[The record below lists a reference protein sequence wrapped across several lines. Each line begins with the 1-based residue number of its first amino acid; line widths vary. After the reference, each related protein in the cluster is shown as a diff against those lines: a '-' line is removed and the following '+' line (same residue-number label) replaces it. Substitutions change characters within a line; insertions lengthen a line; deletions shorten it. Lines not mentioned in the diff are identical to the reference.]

1 MQGTRNNQR
10 MFEEIGALE
19 RTARLYQIIGSADLL
34 EVYAR
39 NQERL
44 VGTLDEL
51 LAMPLEDKARKEALG
66 LKAEA
71 ERLHEELKLSSPTS
85 ARMSALV
92 NAFPQL
98 SAMASQV
105 SNRVNAEI
113 DRELSSLQAATQ
125 HAQRNLFW
133 WSLWLIPLTLAV
145 VGVFTYLFGR
155 PIRAIDRAISELGR
169 GTFSRPIAIRGPADL
184 ERLAAQLEWL
194 RGRLLDLAQ
203 EKNRFLRHMSHELK
217 TPLANIREGT
227 ELLMDGAVGELQS
240 GQREVTA
247 ILRENGMKLQRL
259 IENLLSFSAWQAKS
273 VGLEISEFKLR
284 PLIKGVL
291 ENQQLTLVAQ
301 RVRLDVQ
308 VEDLTALADRGKIRL
323 ILDNLLSNAI
333 KFTPRGGTIS
343 IHARAEREQ
352 LVLDVM
358 DSGPGI
364 PAEERNRIFEAFYQ
378 GKTPQGGHV
387 KGTGIGLSVVTEFV
401 NAHGGSIE
409 ILEAKAGGAHFR
421 VRLPMRQAAPTSR
434 EKKLMLHRWRGLAAC
449 ALIIGTSGGC
459 SLGLGD
465 IFTRQKPAAPIEQD
479 HITAQDLGPIAP
491 LLDMMSSLPQGDP
504 ARQAEIFQAAKDAA
518 ELTPTTSNRL
528 QVMRWHWRPRA
539 TAARIPSQ
547 PSDSCRNC
555 WPGLKLY
562 CLLSAY
568 WPWWSSRKSNRG

>member
-1 MQGTRNNQR
+1 MLIGFTIVAAPLLFAIVNAAVQMNRLSARSEQLVVHGVRGTRNNQR

-19 RTARLYQIIGSADLL
+19 RTARLYQVIGSADFLDA
-34 EVYAR
+34 YAR
-39 NQERL
+39 NQEHL
-44 VGTLDEL
+44 VATLNEMHG
-51 LAMPLEDKARKEALG
+51 MPLDSESLSVAQALQDESARLQQ
-66 LKAEA
+66 
-71 ERLHEELKLSSPTS
+71 ELKSSAPNS
-85 ARMSALV
+85 ARMAELF

-98 SAMASQV
+98 SEKASKV
-105 SNRVNAEI
+105 SDHVSAQI
-113 DRELSSLQAATQ
+113 DRELTSLQLATQ
-125 HAQRNLFW
+125 LAQRNLFW
-133 WSLWLIPLTLAV
+133 ETLLLVPLTLAV

-273 VGLEISEFKLR
+273 VGLEITEFKLR
-284 PLIKGVL
+284 PLVKSVL

-301 RVRLDVQ
+301 RVRLDVH
-308 VEDLTALADRGKIRL
+308 VEDLTPLADRGKVRL

-343 IHARAEREQ
+343 IHARGEREQ
-352 LVLDVM
+352 LVIDVM

-364 PAEERNRIFEAFYQ
+364 PPDERIRIFEAFYQ

-401 NAHGGSIE
+401 NAHAGSIE
-409 ILEAKAGGAHFR
+409 ILEAKSGGAQFR
-421 VRLPMRQAAPTSR
+421 VRLPMRQAVPS
-434 EKKLMLHRWRGLAAC
+434 EKAHAA
-449 ALIIGTSGGC
+449 
-459 SLGLGD
+459 
-465 IFTRQKPAAPIEQD
+465 
-479 HITAQDLGPIAP
+479 
-491 LLDMMSSLPQGDP
+491 
-504 ARQAEIFQAAKDAA
+504 
-518 ELTPTTSNRL
+518 
-528 QVMRWHWRPRA
+528 
-539 TAARIPSQ
+539 
-547 PSDSCRNC
+547 
-555 WPGLKLY
+555 
-562 CLLSAY
+562 
-568 WPWWSSRKSNRG
+568 

>member
-1 MQGTRNNQR
+1 MLIGFTIVAAPLLFAIVNAAVQMNRLSVRSQQLVVHGMQGTRNNQR

-19 RTARLYQIIGSADLL
+19 RQARLYQIIGSADLL
-34 EVYAR
+34 DVYAR
-39 NQERL
+39 HHTRL
-44 VGTLDEL
+44 ITAIHEL
-51 LAMPLEDKARKEALG
+51 LTLPLDDTSVQGVRAVESKADQLLEDFRHAAPNSTHM
-66 LKAEA
+66 AE
-71 ERLHEELKLSSPTS
+71 LIGS
-85 ARMSALV
+85 
-92 NAFPQL
+92 FPQL
-98 SAMASQV
+98 SDAASNI
-105 SNRVNAEI
+105 S
-113 DRELSSLQAATQ
+113 DRISLQIDGETASLELATQ
-125 HAQRNLFW
+125 HAQQNL
-133 WSLWLIPLTLAV
+133 LWQTLLLVPMTLAV

-203 EKNRFLRHMSHELK
+203 EKNRFLRRMSHELK

-284 PLIKGVL
+284 PLIKSVL

-308 VEDLTALADRGKIRL
+308 VEDLTPLADRGKVRL
-323 ILDNLLSNAI
+323 ILDNLLSNAV

-343 IHARAEREQ
+343 LHARGEREQ
-352 LVLDVM
+352 LLLDVM

-409 ILEAKAGGAHFR
+409 ILESKSGGAHFR
-421 VRLPMRQAAPTSR
+421 VRLPLRHTVAAIR
-434 EKKLMLHRWRGLAAC
+434 EKAHAA
-449 ALIIGTSGGC
+449 
-459 SLGLGD
+459 
-465 IFTRQKPAAPIEQD
+465 
-479 HITAQDLGPIAP
+479 
-491 LLDMMSSLPQGDP
+491 
-504 ARQAEIFQAAKDAA
+504 
-518 ELTPTTSNRL
+518 
-528 QVMRWHWRPRA
+528 
-539 TAARIPSQ
+539 
-547 PSDSCRNC
+547 
-555 WPGLKLY
+555 
-562 CLLSAY
+562 
-568 WPWWSSRKSNRG
+568 

>member
-1 MQGTRNNQR
+1 MRLPRPKSLSGLMLIGFTIVAAPLLFAIVNAAVQMNRLSIRSQQLVAHGMQGTRSNQR
-10 MFEEIGALE
+10 MFQEIEALD
-19 RTARLYQIIGSADLL
+19 RQARLYQVTGSADLL
-34 EVYAR
+34 DAYA
-39 NQERL
+39 QHHARL
-44 VGTLDEL
+44 ITATHGLLTLPLDETSQEGVRAVESKADQL
-51 LAMPLEDKARKEALG
+51 LQDLRHAAPNSSRM
-66 LKAEA
+66 AEVIA
-71 ERLHEELKLSSPTS
+71 
-85 ARMSALV
+85 
-92 NAFPQL
+92 AFPQL
-98 SAMASQV
+98 LEAASGV
-105 SNRVNAEI
+105 S
-113 DRELSSLQAATQ
+113 DRISLQIDKETASLELATQ
-125 HAQRNLFW
+125 RAQENLVW
-133 WSLWLIPLTLAV
+133 QTLLLVPMTLAV

-273 VGLEISEFKLR
+273 VGLEVSEFKLR
-284 PLIKGVL
+284 PLIKSVL

-308 VEDLTALADRGKIRL
+308 VEDLTPLADRSKVRL
-323 ILDNLLSNAI
+323 ILDNLLSNAV

-343 IHARAEREQ
+343 LHARAEREQ
-352 LVLDVM
+352 LILDVM

-364 PAEERNRIFEAFYQ
+364 PADERNRIFEAFYQ

-409 ILEAKAGGAHFR
+409 IFESKSGGAHFR
-421 VRLPMRQAAPTSR
+421 IRLPLRAAGPAAAR
-434 EKKLMLHRWRGLAAC
+434 EKAHAA
-449 ALIIGTSGGC
+449 
-459 SLGLGD
+459 
-465 IFTRQKPAAPIEQD
+465 
-479 HITAQDLGPIAP
+479 
-491 LLDMMSSLPQGDP
+491 
-504 ARQAEIFQAAKDAA
+504 
-518 ELTPTTSNRL
+518 
-528 QVMRWHWRPRA
+528 
-539 TAARIPSQ
+539 
-547 PSDSCRNC
+547 
-555 WPGLKLY
+555 
-562 CLLSAY
+562 
-568 WPWWSSRKSNRG
+568 

>member
-1 MQGTRNNQR
+1 MPGMRFPWPKSLSGLMLVGFTIVAAPLLFAIVNAAVQMNRLSAQSEQLVVRGVQGTRNNQR

-39 NQERL
+39 NQQRL
-44 VGTLDEL
+44 VGILDEL
-51 LAMPLEDKARKEALG
+51 LAMPIDDEARKEATG
-66 LKAEA
+66 LLTEA
-71 ERLHEELKLSSPTS
+71 ERLHQELKLSSPNS
-85 ARMSALV
+85 ARMAALV

-98 SAMASQV
+98 ASMASQV
-105 SNRVNAEI
+105 SNRVGAEI
-113 DRELSSLQAATQ
+113 DRELSALQSATQ
-125 HAQRNLFW
+125 RAQRNLFW
-133 WSLWLIPLTLAV
+133 ESLWLVPLTLAV

-240 GQREVTA
+240 AQREVAA

-284 PLIKGVL
+284 PLIKSVL

-308 VEDLTALADRGKIRL
+308 VEDLAPLADRGKIRL

-343 IHARAEREQ
+343 IHARAERDQ

-401 NAHGGSIE
+401 NAHSGSIE
-409 ILEAKAGGAHFR
+409 ILEAKMGGAHFR
-421 VRLPMRQAAPTSR
+421 VRLPMRQAAPSSR
-434 EKKLMLHRWRGLAAC
+434 EKAHAA
-449 ALIIGTSGGC
+449 
-459 SLGLGD
+459 
-465 IFTRQKPAAPIEQD
+465 
-479 HITAQDLGPIAP
+479 
-491 LLDMMSSLPQGDP
+491 
-504 ARQAEIFQAAKDAA
+504 
-518 ELTPTTSNRL
+518 
-528 QVMRWHWRPRA
+528 
-539 TAARIPSQ
+539 
-547 PSDSCRNC
+547 
-555 WPGLKLY
+555 
-562 CLLSAY
+562 
-568 WPWWSSRKSNRG
+568 

>member
-1 MQGTRNNQR
+1 MLIGFTIVGAPLLFAIVNAALQMNRNSARTEELVLHGVRGTRNNQK

-39 NQERL
+39 NEQRL
-44 VGTLDEL
+44 IGTLDEL
-51 LAMPLEDKARKEALG
+51 LGMPVDAESRTETLN

-71 ERLHEELKLSSPTS
+71 ERLHEEIKRNAPNSP
-85 ARMSALV
+85 RMADVV

-98 SAMASQV
+98 STMASNV
-105 SNRVNAEI
+105 STRVSAQIDAE
-113 DRELSSLQAATQ
+113 LNNLQETTQ
-125 HAQRNLFW
+125 IAQRNLFW
-133 WSLWLIPLTLAV
+133 ESLALIPLTLAV

-240 GQREVTA
+240 SQREVTA

-284 PLIKGVL
+284 PLIKSVL

-308 VEDLTALADRGKIRL
+308 VDDLTTLADRGKIRL

-333 KFTPRGGTIS
+333 KFTPRGGTIA
-343 IHARAEREQ
+343 IHARGERDQ
-352 LVLDVM
+352 LVLDVI

-421 VRLPMRQAAPTSR
+421 VRLPLRQTASASR
-434 EKKLMLHRWRGLAAC
+434 EKAHAA
-449 ALIIGTSGGC
+449 
-459 SLGLGD
+459 
-465 IFTRQKPAAPIEQD
+465 
-479 HITAQDLGPIAP
+479 
-491 LLDMMSSLPQGDP
+491 
-504 ARQAEIFQAAKDAA
+504 
-518 ELTPTTSNRL
+518 
-528 QVMRWHWRPRA
+528 
-539 TAARIPSQ
+539 
-547 PSDSCRNC
+547 
-555 WPGLKLY
+555 
-562 CLLSAY
+562 
-568 WPWWSSRKSNRG
+568 

>member
-1 MQGTRNNQR
+1 MLVGFTIVAAPLLFAIVNAAVQMNRLSNRSEQLVIHGMQGTRNNQVL
-10 MFEEIGALE
+10 FEQISALE
-19 RTARLYQIIGSADLL
+19 RNARLYRIIGNADFLDA
-34 EVYAR
+34 YAR
-39 NQERL
+39 NNFRL
-44 VGTLDEL
+44 NAAADEL
-51 LAMPLEDKARKEALG
+51 L
-66 LKAEA
+66 
-71 ERLHEELKLSSPTS
+71 RLPVNEESAKDLQTLRTETKRLLEELKEAPANSP
-85 ARMSALV
+85 R
-92 NAFPQL
+92 
-98 SAMASQV
+98 MASV
-105 SNRVNAEI
+105 I
-113 DRELSSLQAATQ
+113 DAFAPLTDLVTKISDRTNTQIDDELSSLQSE
-125 HAQRNLFW
+125 AQRAQQHLFW
-133 WSLWLIPLTLAV
+133 QTLLLVPMTLAV

-169 GTFSRPIAIRGPADL
+169 GTFSRPIAISGPADL

-240 GQREVTA
+240 AQREVTA

-284 PLIKGVL
+284 PLIKTVL

-308 VEDLTALADRGKIRL
+308 VEDLTPMADRGKLRL

-343 IHARAEREQ
+343 IHARAERGQ
-352 LVLDVM
+352 LIMDVM

-364 PAEERNRIFEAFYQ
+364 PAEERSRIFEAFYQ

-421 VRLPMRQAAPTSR
+421 VRLPLHPNASSAR
-434 EKKLMLHRWRGLAAC
+434 EKAHAA
-449 ALIIGTSGGC
+449 
-459 SLGLGD
+459 
-465 IFTRQKPAAPIEQD
+465 
-479 HITAQDLGPIAP
+479 
-491 LLDMMSSLPQGDP
+491 
-504 ARQAEIFQAAKDAA
+504 
-518 ELTPTTSNRL
+518 
-528 QVMRWHWRPRA
+528 
-539 TAARIPSQ
+539 
-547 PSDSCRNC
+547 
-555 WPGLKLY
+555 
-562 CLLSAY
+562 
-568 WPWWSSRKSNRG
+568 